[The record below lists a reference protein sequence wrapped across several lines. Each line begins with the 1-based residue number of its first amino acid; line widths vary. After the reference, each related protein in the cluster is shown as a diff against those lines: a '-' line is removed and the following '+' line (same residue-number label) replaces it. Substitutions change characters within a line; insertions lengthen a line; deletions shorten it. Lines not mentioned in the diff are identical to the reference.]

1 MKIRTGFVSNSSSSS
16 FIIGGDVSPDKLK
29 VVIDLSKF
37 GTILT
42 DISKL
47 NMKELFPNPSNPL
60 DWIEKI
66 AMENLQNNKTIFLG
80 SMETTL
86 DETLDILQNTKSF
99 KRDCDSDGETTDF
112 IICAD
117 KITEDDLKVEVDL
130 TEFGKMLPGTVVF
143 TGKMSVSREEAKEQ
157 AESLG
162 CKVRNDVTKN
172 TDLLV
177 FGNDPGS
184 KYQKAIDVGAH
195 ILYEE
200 EWNMIVEALE
210 ENEKIFYGNLD
221 WRLVGILDKL
231 DETLESNIISEE
243 M

>member
-16 FIIGGDVSPDKLK
+16 FIISGDISPDKLK
-29 VVIDLSKF
+29 VTIDLSKF

-47 NMKELFPNPSNPL
+47 NMKELFPNPTNPV
-60 DWIEKI
+60 DWIERMAK
-66 AMENLQNNKTIFLG
+66 ESLRNNKTIFLG
-80 SMETTL
+80 SMESTL
-86 DETLDILQNTKSF
+86 DQILEKFDGSS
-99 KRDCDSDGETTDF
+99 DSDGETTDF

-130 TEFGKMLPGTVVF
+130 TEFGKILPGNVVF

-162 CKVRNDVTKN
+162 FKVRNDVTKN

-210 ENEKIFYGNLD
+210 ENKKIFYGNLD
-221 WRLVGILDKL
+221 WGLVGILDKL
-231 DETLESNIISEE
+231 DETLESNIISGE